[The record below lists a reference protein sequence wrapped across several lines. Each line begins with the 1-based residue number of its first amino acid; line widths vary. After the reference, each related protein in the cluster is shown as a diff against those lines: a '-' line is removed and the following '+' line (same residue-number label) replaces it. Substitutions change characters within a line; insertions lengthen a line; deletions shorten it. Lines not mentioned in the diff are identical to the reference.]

1 MTNARSFAEL
11 DDDPN
16 GDITVKWAK
25 CFRPKLH
32 IESVNLTYLSD
43 CIEFVF
49 ILAAKIT
56 I

>member
-25 CFRPKLH
+25 MFQTQA